1 MQAGQKFDD
10 ADKQPPLY
18 FRTTDEMLS
27 EFSYLGEDIAREVVI
42 ENPGKINESIEKLK
56 PMPSGLFTPE
66 IENADEEI
74 REMTYNKA
82 KKIIW

>member
-1 MQAGQKFDD
+1 MSLLK
-10 ADKQPPLY
+10 
-18 FRTTDEMLS
+18 
-27 EFSYLGEDIAREVVI
+27 
-42 ENPGKINESIEKLK
+42 KLK